1 MDEES
6 KKSGGGLVVTLPLA
20 LLLVAVGVAVGL
32 GVAYAAGNLSW
43 TRFVTGEPETET
55 SNTGVVVEGV
65 RELNELSS
73 VQWTESVNVT
83 RESGYE
89 NIPRFLSGERVLL
102 VAVGEV
108 RAGTD
113 LDGIEPQD
121 VRVDDESIT
130 IDLPE
135 PEILS
140 ASLDEERTRI
150 YDRDQGLL
158 NLRPDD
164 TLVEEARLEAEREIE
179 TAARENGILD
189 YAEDGTEDGIRA
201 FVQTLGFEEVEFE

>member
-1 MDEES
+1 MDGG
-6 KKSGGGLVVTLPLA
+6 KKKGGGFGVTLLLA
-20 LLLVAVGVAVGL
+20 LLLVAAGVALGL
-32 GVAYAAGNLSW
+32 GAAYAAGNLSW

-55 SNTGVVVEGV
+55 ATTEVVVEGV
-65 RELNELSS
+65 RELNQLSS

-113 LDGIEPQD
+113 LDGIGPDD
-121 VRVDDESIT
+121 VRVDGESVT

-140 ASLDEERTRI
+140 TSLDEERTRI
-150 YDRDQGLL
+150 YDRQQGLL

-164 TLVEEARLEAEREIE
+164 ALVEEARMEAEREIE

-201 FVQTLGFEEVEFE
+201 FVQTLGFEEVRFE

>member
-1 MDEES
+1 MA
-6 KKSGGGLVVTLPLA
+6 KKGGFAATLIPA
-20 LLLVAVGVAVGL
+20 LLLVAVGIAVGL
-32 GVAYAAGNLSW
+32 GAAYAIGSLSW
-43 TRFVTGEPETET
+43 SRFVTGEPQTRTDSTE
-55 SNTGVVVEGV
+55 VVVEGV
-65 RELNELSS
+65 RELDELAS

-113 LDGIEPQD
+113 LGGIEEGD
-121 VRVDDESIT
+121 VSVDGESVT

-150 YDRDQGLL
+150 YDREQGLL

-164 TLVEEARLEAEREIE
+164 TLVEEARREAEREIE

-189 YAEDGTEDGIRA
+189 HASTSTEDSLRA
-201 FVQTLGFEEVEFE
+201 FVETLGFEEVRFE

>member
-1 MDEES
+1 VDGG
-6 KKSGGGLVVTLPLA
+6 KKKGSDFGVTLLLA
-20 LLLVAVGVAVGL
+20 LLLVAVGVALGL
-32 GVAYAAGNLSW
+32 SVAYAAGNLSW

-55 SNTGVVVEGV
+55 ATTEVVVEGV

-113 LDGIEPQD
+113 LDGIGSED
-121 VRVDDESIT
+121 VRVAGESVT

-140 ASLDEERTRI
+140 TSLDEERTRI
-150 YDRDQGLL
+150 YDREQGLL
-158 NLRPDD
+158 NLRPND

-179 TAARENGILD
+179 TAARENGILA
-189 YAEDGTEDGIRA
+189 YAENGTEDGIRA
-201 FVQTLGFEEVEFE
+201 FVQTLGFEEVRFE

>member
-1 MDEES
+1 MDGG
-6 KKSGGGLVVTLPLA
+6 KKKGSDFGVTLLLA
-20 LLLVAVGVAVGL
+20 ILLVAVGVALGL
-32 GVAYAAGNLSW
+32 GMAYVAGNVSW

-55 SNTGVVVEGV
+55 ATTEVVVEGV

-113 LDGIEPQD
+113 LDGIGSED
-121 VRVDDESIT
+121 VRVAGESVT

-140 ASLDEERTRI
+140 TSLDEERTRI
-150 YDRDQGLL
+150 YDREQGLL
-158 NLRPDD
+158 NLRPND

-179 TAARENGILD
+179 TAARENGILA

-201 FVQTLGFEEVEFE
+201 FVQTLGFEEVRFE

>member
-1 MDEES
+1 MDGG
-6 KKSGGGLVVTLPLA
+6 KKKGSGFGVTLLLA
-20 LLLVAVGVAVGL
+20 ILLVAAGVALGL
-32 GVAYAAGNLSW
+32 GMAYVAGNVSW

-55 SNTGVVVEGV
+55 ATTEVVVEGV

-113 LDGIEPQD
+113 LDGIGSED
-121 VRVDDESIT
+121 VRVAGESVT

-140 ASLDEERTRI
+140 TSLDEERTRI
-150 YDRDQGLL
+150 YDREQGLL
-158 NLRPDD
+158 NLRPND

-179 TAARENGILD
+179 TAARENGILA

-201 FVQTLGFEEVEFE
+201 FVQTLGFEEVRFE

>member
-1 MDEES
+1 MT
-6 KKSGGGLVVTLPLA
+6 KKGGFAATLIPA

-32 GVAYAAGNLSW
+32 GVAYAFGNLSW
-43 TRFVTGEPETET
+43 SQFITGEPRTSTDSTE
-55 SNTGVVVEGV
+55 VVVEGV
-65 RELNELSS
+65 RELDELAS

-113 LDGIEPQD
+113 LGGIEEGD
-121 VRVDDESIT
+121 VSVDGDSVT

-150 YDRDQGLL
+150 YDREQGLL

-164 TLVEEARLEAEREIE
+164 TLVEEARREAEQEIE

-189 YAEDGTEDGIRA
+189 YASTSTEHSLRA
-201 FVQTLGFEEVEFE
+201 FVETLGFEEVSFE

>member
-1 MDEES
+1 VDGG
-6 KKSGGGLVVTLPLA
+6 KKKGSDFGVTLLLA
-20 LLLVAVGVAVGL
+20 LLLVAVGVALGL
-32 GVAYAAGNLSW
+32 SVAYAAGNLSW

-55 SNTGVVVEGV
+55 ATTEVVVEGV

-113 LDGIEPQD
+113 LDGIGSED
-121 VRVDDESIT
+121 VRVDGESVT

-140 ASLDEERTRI
+140 TSLDEERTRI
-150 YDRDQGLL
+150 YDREQGLL
-158 NLRPDD
+158 NLRPND

-179 TAARENGILD
+179 TAARENGILA

-201 FVQTLGFEEVEFE
+201 FVQTLGFEEVRFE